1 MCSRS
6 CLLPCVEYERL
17 LTAVLPVFPYFRR
30 HQCLSTECIRRKKT
44 RLDISDKTR
53 TQKKRQETYGQI
65 KAYKSHFSYRL
76 FGLCIRV
83 CVLSYIAVSCLVIPC
98 VVLCYVVLC
107 CVVLC
112 CVVLLLLLSWIVAVL
127 SCAVLGYVSLC
138 CLVLYWSIQWLVCK
152 MSCLAG
158 GGRETTKR
166 NTT

>member
-17 LTAVLPVFPYFRR
+17 LTAVLSVFPYFRR
-30 HQCLSTECIRRKKT
+30 HQCLSTECVRRKKT

-76 FGLCIRV
+76 FGLRMRV
-83 CVLSYIAVSCLVIPC
+83 CVLSYLAVSCLVIPC
-98 VVLCYVVLC
+98 VVLCYVVLFCVVLCCVAAAVVLNCC

-112 CVVLLLLLSWIVAVL
+112 CLGLCCLMFSCVVL
-127 SCAVLGYVSLC
+127 SCTGPS
-138 CLVLYWSIQWLVCK
+138 S
-152 MSCLAG
+152 G
-158 GGRETTKR
+158 
-166 NTT
+166 